1 MVGFALF
8 LGRRLL
14 GIAVLVWVTTLV
26 AFGLFRLGVPSQ
38 LADGQINAQLGQGEP
53 ASWQYAH
60 YLLRLLHGN
69 LGGSITVGLPVD
81 TVLSRALPP
90 TLSLMI
96 GGILLWLIIGITAG
110 LISALRAGS
119 WVDRLLTGATLTT
132 TIVPTFVV
140 ALLLLALFS
149 WTARSGIL
157 WLEPGYVPLTRNPG
171 AWFGRMILPWIAVAA
186 TQVGVTARLT
196 RDSVLGVLGEDYI
209 RTAYAKGLPTR
220 RVLWLHI
227 LRPSLVTVLPSISIG
242 LGTLLGAA
250 AIVDQAFALDG
261 VGQALLQ
268 AVKYDDMMT
277 IMGAAL
283 ITVILISVFNLVVD
297 ICQAALDPRIHLS

>member
-8 LGRRLL
+8 LVRRLL
-14 GIAVLVWVTTLV
+14 GIAVLAWVTTLV

-38 LADGQINAQLGQGEP
+38 LADGQIDAQLGRGEP

-60 YLLRLLHGN
+60 YLLRLLHGD

-81 TVLSRALPP
+81 AVLARALPP
-90 TLSLMI
+90 TLSLLV
-96 GGILLWLIIGITAG
+96 GGVVLWLAIGITAG
-110 LISALRAGS
+110 LLSAVRAGS
-119 WVDRLLTGATLTT
+119 WIDKLLTGATLTT

-140 ALLLLALFS
+140 ALLLLAVFS

-157 WLEPGYVPLTRNPG
+157 WLQPGYIPLTRDPA
-171 AWFGRMILPWIAVAA
+171 AWFGRMILPWIAIAA
-186 TQVGVTARLT
+186 TQAGVTARLT

-209 RTAYAKGLPTR
+209 RTAYAKGLPAR
-220 RVLWLHI
+220 RVLWLHV

-261 VGQALLQ
+261 VGQALLT
-268 AVKYDDMMT
+268 AVKYDDVMT

-283 ITVILISVFNLVVD
+283 ITVVLISLFNLVIDVG
-297 ICQAALDPRIHLS
+297 QALLDPRVQLS

>member
-8 LGRRLL
+8 LVRRLL
-14 GIAVLVWVTTLV
+14 GIAVLAWVTTLV

-38 LADGQINAQLGQGEP
+38 LADGQIDAQLGRGEP

-60 YLLRLLHGN
+60 YLLRLLHGD

-81 TVLSRALPP
+81 AVLARALPP
-90 TLSLMI
+90 TLSLLV
-96 GGILLWLIIGITAG
+96 GGVVLWLAIGITAG
-110 LISALRAGS
+110 LLSAVRAGS
-119 WVDRLLTGATLTT
+119 WIDKLLTGATLTT
-132 TIVPTFVV
+132 TIVPTFLV
-140 ALLLLALFS
+140 ALLLLAVFS

-157 WLEPGYVPLTRNPG
+157 WLQPGYIPLTRDPA
-171 AWFGRMILPWIAVAA
+171 AWFGRMILPWIAIAA

-209 RTAYAKGLPTR
+209 RTAYAKGLPAR
-220 RVLWLHI
+220 RVLWLHV

-261 VGQALLQ
+261 VGQALLT
-268 AVKYDDMMT
+268 AVKYDDVMT

-283 ITVILISVFNLVVD
+283 ITVILISLFNLVIDVG
-297 ICQAALDPRIHLS
+297 QALLDPRIELS

>member
-1 MVGFALF
+1 MVGVAVF

-14 GIAVLVWVTTLV
+14 GIAALVWVTTLV

-53 ASWQYAH
+53 ASWQYAP

-69 LGGSITVGLPVD
+69 FGGSITVGLPVD

-90 TLSLMI
+90 TPSLMI

-119 WVDRLLTGATLTT
+119 WVDKLLTGATLTT

-157 WLEPGYVPLTRNPG
+157 WVGAGLVPLAPE
-171 AWFGRMILPWIAVAA
+171 P
-186 TQVGVTARLT
+186 
-196 RDSVLGVLGEDYI
+196 
-209 RTAYAKGLPTR
+209 
-220 RVLWLHI
+220 
-227 LRPSLVTVLPSISIG
+227 
-242 LGTLLGAA
+242 
-250 AIVDQAFALDG
+250 
-261 VGQALLQ
+261 
-268 AVKYDDMMT
+268 
-277 IMGAAL
+277 
-283 ITVILISVFNLVVD
+283 
-297 ICQAALDPRIHLS
+297 